1 MSDKISIDQ
10 LADAVMDA
18 LDEYNDM
25 AQETVRKSVPAAAPP
40 PPAPPDSAA
49 PPATGVYEA
58 NWATK
63 TTLQNASRMEQ
74 VVYQKKKPGLAHLL
88 EKGHAKQNGGRAPA
102 IVHIAPAGQYA
113 VEELKERI
121 ARGLSQ

>member
-25 AQETVRKSVPAAAPP
+25 AQETVRKSVQEVAKQTKVLIE
-40 PPAPPDSAA
+40 SAA
-49 PPATGVYEA
+49 PTDTGVYEA

-102 IVHIAPAGQYA
+102 LVHIAPAEKYA

>member
-25 AQETVRKSVPAAAPP
+25 AQETVRKSVQEVAKQTKVLIE
-40 PPAPPDSAA
+40 SAA
-49 PPATGVYEA
+49 PTDTGVYEA

-88 EKGHAKQNGGRAPA
+88 EKGHAKRNGGRVSGKP
-102 IVHIAPAGQYA
+102 HIAPAEAHG
-113 VEELKERI
+113 EEMLTQLIEE
-121 ARGLSQ
+121 ALS

>member
-25 AQETVRKSVPAAAPP
+25 AQETVRKSVQEVAKQTKVLIE
-40 PPAPPDSAA
+40 SAA
-49 PPATGVYEA
+49 PVDTGKYEG

-88 EKGHAKQNGGRAPA
+88 EKGHAKRNGGRVSGKP
-102 IVHIAPAGQYA
+102 HIAPAEAHG
-113 VEELKERI
+113 EEMLTQLIEE
-121 ARGLSQ
+121 ALS

>member
-18 LDEYNDM
+18 LDEYNDL
-25 AQETVRKSVPAAAPP
+25 AQETVKKSVQAVAKETKVLIE
-40 PPAPPDSAA
+40 SAA
-49 PPATGVYEA
+49 PVNTGVYEA

-63 TTLQNASRMEQ
+63 TTLQNASRMET
-74 VVYQKKKPGLAHLL
+74 VVYQKKKPGLNHLL
-88 EKGHAKQNGGRAPA
+88 EKAHAKRNGGRTPA
-102 IVHIAPAGQYA
+102 LVHIAPAEKYA
-113 VEELKERI
+113 VEELQERI